1 MLYGSSN
8 IVYILIYNDGFVGH
22 PQRSLEYPL
31 RCDRH
36 AAPPEGISDAPAVTE
51 HSGTLNGSGCQEHWG
66 VSLAT
71 IEESIAWLSGTVLQ
85 CMLRHDHLG
94 SRLRGRASLRAPRL
108 TMRVMRFVG
117 CYDA

>member
-22 PQRSLEYPL
+22 PQRSLKYPL

-51 HSGTLNGSGCQEHWG
+51 H
-66 VSLAT
+66 
-71 IEESIAWLSGTVLQ
+71 
-85 CMLRHDHLG
+85 
-94 SRLRGRASLRAPRL
+94 
-108 TMRVMRFVG
+108 
-117 CYDA
+117 